1 MYSQKSNLF
10 HCTNYSKYDCLV
22 KNCKTCQ
29 KNNNYFCEICNP
41 PYEPD
46 SITGSCMKRNEKI
59 PSIIWKA
66 IYGLKTNQI
75 HSINGK
81 NYYGPSL
88 ILRGIT
94 ISQINEGHTFSFYL
108 SFELEKLFR
117 NLQNIEKIKKVPMI
131 CEITEGVDESEDE
144 VKIVEY
150 NCFGNITQ
158 DESEELTF
166 ENSDTFKIEEDY
178 LKNIGKLMPC
188 NLDDMNLS
196 DIREE
201 NHISQ
206 FSLAQF
212 LKTSIFSLNETKN
225 QTSNSYNF
233 IFTLKGKIKG
243 NLDSNGIN
251 EALDIYFD
259 EIDKKDKCNLIIEKN
274 KTASLNCNINL
285 TEYSNYSVFSFK
297 VSNYEDNNNIID
309 LSLVN
314 NIYLNKLSEEKK
326 EGKDNTLLY
335 ILLGAGAA
343 CLILIISTIILCG
356 KNRNDKR
363 MIQNLKKVRFNP
375 KVKNHKMSKLSAFKK
390 INKKLAKKEIKNKN
404 SKNSN
409 IASKYQ
415 KTTSFESSKRQI
427 ALFNRKKNNNIV

>member
-1 MYSQKSNLF
+1 MHSNL
-10 HCTNYSKYDCLV
+10 N
-22 KNCKTCQ
+22 
-29 KNNNYFCEICNP
+29 
-41 PYEPD
+41 
-46 SITGSCMKRNEKI
+46 
-59 PSIIWKA
+59 
-66 IYGLKTNQI
+66 
-75 HSINGK
+75 
-81 NYYGPSL
+81 
-88 ILRGIT
+88 
-94 ISQINEGHTFSFYL
+94 
-108 SFELEKLFR
+108 
-117 NLQNIEKIKKVPMI
+117 
-131 CEITEGVDESEDE
+131 
-144 VKIVEY
+144 
-150 NCFGNITQ
+150 
-158 DESEELTF
+158 
-166 ENSDTFKIEEDY
+166 
-178 LKNIGKLMPC
+178 
-188 NLDDMNLS
+188 DMNLS

-314 NIYLNKLSEEKK
+314 NIYLNKLSEEKND
-326 EGKDNTLLY
+326 GKDNTLLY

-375 KVKNHKMSKLSAFKK
+375 KVKNLKMSKLSAFKK

-415 KTTSFESSKRQI
+415 KTTSIESSKRQI
-427 ALFNRKKNNNIV
+427 GLFNGKKNNNIFENKRLVFFCLY